1 MRANPYPNKRK
12 SKCKLMEMRYLI
24 KAGLCLICAEQPLWN
39 IRTNISFIPQRT
51 TIYQILADEIIDW
64 LYDFCKN
71 ALLEQFKFCFLP
83 YERDAL
89 RELMELIDR
98 YFKDQSLLEGDTY
111 DYLVYQNKSWVEVRE
126 LALKTLYIFGYD
138 LEDFDY
144 D

>member
-1 MRANPYPNKRK
+1 MQIDGKEIFEKGA
-12 SKCKLMEMRYLI
+12 LMCRLSRMASLEYQVKYLVHATAEYYEDPSEM
-24 KAGLCLICAEQPLWN
+24 AEL
-39 IRTNISFIPQRT
+39 
-51 TIYQILADEIIDW
+51 
-64 LYDFCKN
+64 LYTECKN

-111 DYLVYQNKSWVEVRE
+111 EYLVYHNKSWVEVRE
-126 LALKTLYIFGYD
+126 LALKTLHIFGYKPYN
-138 LEDFDY
+138 FDY